1 MKSSSFIIFFLVVIS
16 IYSLAH
22 VYLYIRGIQAFSP
35 QGTVKKMSVIGYIML
50 ASLFIIGMFLERAYS
65 SVFSEWILK
74 IGTTWLA
81 FLLYFILALLVI
93 DMVRIFNYFFNFLPP
108 FTYQSK
114 VFFGIGVFVFV
125 SIVVLYGHI
134 TALRVQVVQVPI
146 TIHKSVKGA
155 KHIKIL
161 MASDLHLGAII
172 GESWEQKFL
181 QIVRE
186 QNPDLVLLCGDV
198 VDGDIAPVLRKQL
211 GKHIQDIQAPMGLY
225 AITGNHEYIGGID
238 KALSYFES
246 INIRVLRDE
255 VIELENGIQLVG
267 RDDLHSQ
274 IGNNTRKSLA
284 SLLMNIDST
293 KPVIVMNHQPYN
305 LHEAVENKVD
315 LHLSGHTHHGQ
326 LWPFNYITNALFE
339 LSWGYRLI
347 NQTHF
352 YVSSGFG
359 TWGPT
364 VRLGNNPEV
373 VVFSID
379 FK

>member
-1 MKSSSFIIFFLVVIS
+1 MKSSSFIIFFLIVIS
-16 IYSLAH
+16 IYTLAH
-22 VYLYIRGIQAFSP
+22 VYLYVRGIQAFSP
-35 QGTVKKMSVIGYIML
+35 QGTVKKWSVIGYIAL
-50 ASLFIIGMFLERAYS
+50 ASLFMIGMFLERTYS

-74 IGTTWLA
+74 IGSTWLA
-81 FLLYFILALLVI
+81 FLLYFILTIVVI
-93 DMVRIFNYFFNFLPP
+93 DIVRVLNYFFQFLPQ
-108 FTYQSK
+108 FTHHAK
-114 VFFGIGVFVFV
+114 VLLGISVFVFV
-125 SIVVLYGHI
+125 GIVVLVGHI
-134 TALRVQVVQVPI
+134 TALRVQVVQIPI
-146 TIHKSVKGA
+146 TIHKSVQGT

-181 QIVRE
+181 KIVRE
-186 QNPDLVLLCGDV
+186 QNPDLVLLCGDI

-211 GKHIQDIQAPMGLY
+211 GTHIQDIQAPMGLY

-238 KALSYFES
+238 KALNYLER

-267 RDDLHSQ
+267 RNDLHSQ
-274 IGNNTRKSLA
+274 IASYKRKPLD
-284 SLLMNIDST
+284 SLLLQADNSRPI
-293 KPVIVMNHQPYN
+293 IVMNHQPYN
-305 LHEAVENKVD
+305 LKEAVDNNVD

-326 LWPFNYITNALFE
+326 LWPFNYITNSLFE

-347 NQTHF
+347 NQTHL

-364 VRLGNNPEV
+364 VRLGNKPEV

-379 FK
+379 FE